1 MAATAEVPY
10 NDRAPQGGSDFLRA
24 EAREESYARQE
35 PAANNVKNG
44 TLMNLHEYQAKQLL
58 REYGIATPR
67 GVVVEEAA
75 RADAAAGELG
85 GEAWVVKAQIHA
97 GGRGKAGGVK
107 LVKSGAALKEAADA
121 LLGKK
126 LVTYQ
131 NAPDGQMVSRL
142 LVEETLPIAREI
154 YLSLTVDRESERVV
168 LVASGSGGMEIEEIA
183 RTAPE
188 KILRETC
195 DPLLG
200 LQDFQC
206 RSVAF
211 GLGLEGKQIGEFGKL
226 AKGLYRLFMA
236 SDLSLVEINPLVVTA
251 AGELVALDCKI
262 SVDDNALFRRKALA
276 DMRDASQ
283 DDPKEAAA
291 READLNYI
299 ALAGNIGCMVNGAG
313 LAMATMDLIKLHG
326 GQPANFLD
334 VGGGATAETVAKAFK
349 IILSDANVKAILVN
363 IFGGIMRCDIIAE
376 GIITAV
382 KEVGV
387 KVPVVVRLEG
397 TNVDLGQKMLQESG
411 VGVISA
417 SDLTDAAKRAVAA
430 VA

>member
-1 MAATAEVPY
+1 
-10 NDRAPQGGSDFLRA
+10 
-24 EAREESYARQE
+24 
-35 PAANNVKNG
+35 
-44 TLMNLHEYQAKQLL
+44 MNLHEHQAKQLL
-58 REYGIATPR
+58 RDQGIVTPR
-67 GVVVEEAA
+67 GVVLDNLGQAEMAA
-75 RADAAAGELG
+75 SHLG

-97 GGRGKAGGVK
+97 GGRGKAGGVRVVRT
-107 LVKSGAALKEAADA
+107 LNDLIQTASN
-121 LLGKK
+121 LLGKR

-131 NAPDGQMVSRL
+131 NAPDGQMVTRL
-142 LVEETLPIAREI
+142 LVEETLSIAREL
-154 YLSLTVDRESERVV
+154 YLSLTVDRESERIV

-183 RTAPE
+183 RTDPD
-188 KILRETC
+188 KILREVC
-195 DPLLG
+195 DPVWG

-206 RSVAF
+206 RNIAF
-211 GLGLEGKQIGEFGKL
+211 GLGFEGKQIAAFTKL
-226 AKGLYRLFMA
+226 AKGLYQLFMRN
-236 SDLSLVEINPLVVTA
+236 DLSLVEINPLVVTA
-251 AGELVALDCKI
+251 AGDLVALDCKI
-262 SVDDNALFRRKALA
+262 SIDDNALYRQQELLI
-276 DMRDASQ
+276 MRDPTQ
-283 DDPKEAAA
+283 DDPKEVAA

-299 ALAGNIGCMVNGAG
+299 ALNGNIGCMVNGAG

-349 IILSDANVKAILVN
+349 IILSDSNVKVILVN

-387 KVPVVVRLEG
+387 KVPVIVRLEG
-397 TNVDLGQKMLQESG
+397 TNVELGQKMLVESG

-430 VA
+430 VQ